1 MSKDIK
7 LNRLQW
13 TQKQVEKKYEAYQK
27 MVEEDQ
33 NENDQWNIFSW
44 RFTWF
49 ICIFVTFFIKMIHI
63 GYPI

>member
-1 MSKDIK
+1 LEKLIKKWGTDFGSMSKDIK

-33 NENDQWNIFSW
+33 HENDQ
-44 RFTWF
+44 
-49 ICIFVTFFIKMIHI
+49 
-63 GYPI
+63 